1 MANYPEE
8 RLKVTYRITNK
19 KVQGEELPHEL
30 FLIIRKE
37 PKIRNA
43 LASNMS
49 TNTKLRKA
57 QISKLIQ
64 SRGSFGSW
72 LGNLGKKV
80 LKNNAIP
87 FAIDKKFSCINWWC
101 CRKSK
106 TWNKKHEGGIIHAL
120 SAPLTASLVQPVITS
135 VVKGITGR
143 GVIDVTL

>member
-49 TNTKLRKA
+49 TNTKLGKA

-87 FAIDKKFSCINWWC
+87 FAIDNLL
-101 CRKSK
+101 
-106 TWNKKHEGGIIHAL
+106 G
-120 SAPLTASLVQPVITS
+120 LV
-135 VVKGITGR
+135 R
-143 GVIDVTL
+143 NCHMN